1 MLAAPRHGS
10 SGDRPAVRRENCQK
24 SSYNLYLRRIR
35 RSWPD
40 TPGALELADGLC
52 RELAGQVW
60 TRGTGGRGG
69 GASGPCGSLFQPGRR
84 VGGTFESDLLVRET
98 AAVTGASCGIGQA
111 VAPTFA
117 AHGADVARAPRS
129 VDALEALA
137 DELVAAYG
145 VGAPAVETDVPDPDF
160 PPARRPSTG
169 RVPPLPGGQDPD
181 PLGRPDPD
189 RLGLL
194 ARQRGPDDGGRRLGR
209 RRPRDAV
216 LAAVA
221 AAGPGL

>member
-1 MLAAPRHGS
+1 VARYPR
-10 SGDRPAVRRENCQK
+10 RP
-24 SSYNLYLRRIR
+24 
-35 RSWPD
+35 
-40 TPGALELADGLC
+40 G
-52 RELAGQVW
+52 
-60 TRGTGGRGG
+60 TRGRSVPGTRRAGVDTRDWRTG
-69 GASGPCGSLFQPGRR
+69 GASGLCGSPFQPGRR
-84 VGGTFESDLLVRET
+84 VGGTFESDLLARET

-111 VAPTFA
+111 VTPTFA
-117 AHGADVARAPRS
+117 AHGPDVALAARLLDS
-129 VDALEALA
+129 LEALA
-137 DELVAAYG
+137 DELEAASG
-145 VGAPAVETDVPDPDF
+145 VGPPAVETDVPDPDF

-169 RVPPLPGGQDPD
+169 RVPLLPGGHDPD

-189 RLGLL
+189 RLGRL